1 MNICSKNAAFNSTG
15 RIIQHVSLSITNWGR
30 FQRCQISLPICV
42 PCWGRPSPTFSFTIH
57 QAENMQEICTAEK
70 WGINKCTVI
79 SNENTKQKKTFG
91 YSWQDYSI
99 PREKFMFR
107 NQQGIENDSIRVNKN
122 TWFLRH
128 QGNVI
133 TEWSVSRSLN
143 SKQSPPFILF
153 YKVWSWFNKPPLGT
167 R

>member
-1 MNICSKNAAFNSTG
+1 MSVSASRIEGGFN
-15 RIIQHVSLSITNWGR
+15 VAR
-30 FQRCQISLPICV
+30 FHFQSASCVGVAEFFIHHPSSCLIS
-42 PCWGRPSPTFSFTIH
+42 
-57 QAENMQEICTAEK
+57 EK